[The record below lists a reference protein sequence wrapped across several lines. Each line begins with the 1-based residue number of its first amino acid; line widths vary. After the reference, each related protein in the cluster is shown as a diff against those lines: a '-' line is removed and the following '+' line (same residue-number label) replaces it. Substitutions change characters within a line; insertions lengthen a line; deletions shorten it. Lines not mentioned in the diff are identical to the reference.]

1 MDGWMDGQWVG
12 GWMSRWV
19 HKTEQA
25 TQNHSPP
32 GRPSGGPSASLPLA
46 SDLLLPGRCPP
57 RTAETPQPSHQTHPA
72 WAARCNERPQHV
84 VRLTPLPQTLSSP
97 GLCSLWDLL

>member
-46 SDLLLPGRCPP
+46 SDPNLAHHHLLQELFL
-57 RTAETPQPSHQTHPA
+57 HL
-72 WAARCNERPQHV
+72 
-84 VRLTPLPQTLSSP
+84 LTPPQSWLREPSFCSHCIELCLSTCQA
-97 GLCSLWDLL
+97 L